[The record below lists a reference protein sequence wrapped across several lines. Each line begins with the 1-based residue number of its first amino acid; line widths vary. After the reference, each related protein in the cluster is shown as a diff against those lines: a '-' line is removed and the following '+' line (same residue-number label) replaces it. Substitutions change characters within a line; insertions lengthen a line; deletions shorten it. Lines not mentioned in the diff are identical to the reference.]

1 MGSIFKAWETD
12 AQWLLPPSLQDLLPE
27 GHRVHYIR
35 ELVAGELDL
44 SAITGAYAG
53 VRGQPPFD
61 PKMMAAL
68 LFHAY
73 SEGIHSSRR
82 IAKACAERV
91 DFMVLTMRQAPCHRT
106 ISGFRKRHLEAL
118 SGLFGQIVE
127 HCAKAGLAD
136 LKHVAL
142 DGTKVQA
149 SASKHKAMSYGRME
163 KAERELAAEIAAGML
178 KAAEEADA
186 AEDADPP
193 EERADPAW
201 IANRRKRL
209 AMIRKCKAELERE
222 AREAAEAGGG
232 DDPGA
237 AAGKPSGV
245 PDGKAQRNFTD
256 PDSRIMRTRDGWVQG
271 YNAQAAVDAK
281 GRIIVGHGLTGEA
294 NDKRQLAPMLDAVE
308 RQAGRLP
315 EELSADSG
323 YCSESNLELLEA
335 RGVRGFV
342 ATGRQRHGSPAPVR
356 GGERPGSRAAAM
368 AERLRREGRS
378 GPYRLRKCTV
388 EPVFGQI
395 KEARGFRRFLLRGL
409 DSVRCEWGILCA
421 AHNIGKLADFR
432 AAGRAAAA

>member
-35 ELVAGELDL
+35 DLVADELDL
-44 SAITGAYAG
+44 SATAGAHAG

-91 DFMVLTMRQAPCHRT
+91 DFMVPAMRQTPCHRT

-118 SGLFGQIVE
+118 SGLFGQIVA
-127 HCAKAGLAD
+127 HCVKAGLAD

-149 SASKHKAMSYGRME
+149 NASKHKATGHGRME

-201 IANRRKRL
+201 IADRRK
-209 AMIRKCKAELERE
+209 
-222 AREAAEAGGG
+222 
-232 DDPGA
+232 
-237 AAGKPSGV
+237 
-245 PDGKAQRNFTD
+245 
-256 PDSRIMRTRDGWVQG
+256 
-271 YNAQAAVDAK
+271 
-281 GRIIVGHGLTGEA
+281 
-294 NDKRQLAPMLDAVE
+294 
-308 RQAGRLP
+308 
-315 EELSADSG
+315 
-323 YCSESNLELLEA
+323 
-335 RGVRGFV
+335 
-342 ATGRQRHGSPAPVR
+342 RHGSPAPAR

-378 GPYRLRKCTV
+378 GPCRLRKCTV

-421 AHNIGKLADFR
+421 AHNIGKLAALR
-432 AAGRAAAA
+432 AAESAAAA